1 MSHELEIV
9 NGKASMAYAGETPW
23 HGLGKEVPNDL
34 TPMQMLKAAN
44 LDWTVEKVPAFI
56 QLPHLEPMKRLGEMR
71 PHLNKV
77 SIPRCA
83 LVRSSDQKIL
93 DVVTPDWNPL
103 QNEEAFDFFKD
114 FVMKGDMEMHT
125 AGSLKGGQ
133 LVWALA
139 RVKDGFFVGR
149 KKDEVQSHL
158 LFTNPHQFGKA
169 IDIRFTPIRV
179 VCWNTLSM
187 AIGRGLTIDQQV
199 VRSSHRKPFDA
210 ERVMATLGIAHT
222 LLEEYRDAANFIA
235 GKRFTD
241 ESLNEYFSEIFP
253 KGDASKNPD
262 VPHRNHQMALALINN
277 QPGAD
282 LEEGSWWQ
290 ALNVVTYMTD
300 HVLGRSDETRLE
312 SAWFGSN
319 RVLKNK
325 ALNLAV
331 EKAAKSPD
339 LITA

>member
-1 MSHELEIV
+1 MSHELEELED
-9 NGKASMAYAGETPW
+9 GSFSMAYAGEVPW

-34 TPMQMLKAAN
+34 TPQQMLKAAQ

-56 QLPHLEPMKRLGEMR
+56 ELPTGPFGSKESQP
-71 PHLNKV
+71 
-77 SIPRCA
+77 IPRCA
-83 LVRSSDQKIL
+83 LVRSSDNKVL
-93 DVVTPDWNPL
+93 DVVTPDWNVL

-158 LFTNPHQFGKA
+158 LFTNPFQFGKA

-187 AIGRGLTIDQQV
+187 AIGKSGLTVDQQV

-210 ERVMATLGIAHT
+210 ERVMETLGLAHA
-222 LLEEYRDAANFIA
+222 LLDEYRDAANFIA
-235 GKRFTD
+235 SKRFTD
-241 ESLNEYFSEIFP
+241 ESLNRYFSEIFP
-253 KGDASKNPD
+253 KNTSSKNPD
-262 VPHRNHQMALALINN
+262 EPSRNHQLALGVIHK
-277 QPGAD
+277 QPGSD
-282 LEEGSWWQ
+282 IEEGSWWQ
-290 ALNVVTYMTD
+290 AFNAVTFMTD
-300 HVLGRSDETRLE
+300 HLLGRATDTRLD

-319 RVLKNK
+319 RRLKSV
-325 ALNLAV
+325 ALNNAV
-331 EKAAKSPD
+331 EMAKNSPD
-339 LITA
+339 LVV